1 MHELLVNIDDTTYQR
16 IIEDARIKGLE
27 LHDWIDHA
35 MNDFLLRRQSAIK
48 EVPACENE
56 TCLPGAMHVHAEVY
70 IPHPDG
76 ACYGIVEQLQRQVMD
91 LEAERDNL
99 KVLLDQKNDP
109 EDHVSGDEARIFTL
123 QREIEKNAFEF
134 DEMEAALERLRL
146 ERDRLL
152 TDPKGTCRVQHIETE
167 IGKQQFEV
175 ENFREEIAKLMST
188 RDTLRVELA
197 KKRR

>member
-16 IIEDARIKGLE
+16 VIEDARIKGIE

-56 TCLPGAMHVHAEVY
+56 TCLPGAVHVHAEVY
-70 IPHPDG
+70 IPHPGG
-76 ACYGIVEQLQRQVMD
+76 ACHGIVEQLQRQVRD
-91 LEAERDNL
+91 LEVERDNL

-109 EDHVSGDEARIFTL
+109 EGKVPGDETRIFTL
-123 QREIEKNAFEF
+123 QREIEKNAFDF

-152 TDPKGTCRVQHIETE
+152 TDPKGTSRVQHIENE

-188 RDTLRVELA
+188 RDTLRLGLA

>member
-1 MHELLVNIDDTTYQR
+1 MHELLANIDDTTYQR
-16 IIEDARIKGLE
+16 IIEDARIKGIE
-27 LHDWIDHA
+27 LQDWIYHA

-48 EVPACENE
+48 EVPACESE
-56 TCLPGAMHVHAEVY
+56 TCLPGAVHVHAEVY

-76 ACYGIVEQLQRQVMD
+76 SCYSIVEQLQRQVRD

-109 EDHVSGDEARIFTL
+109 GDNVSGDEARIFTL

-134 DEMEAALERLRL
+134 DGMEATLERLRL

-152 TDPKGTCRVQHIETE
+152 TGSQGTCRVQHIENE